1 MQYLRQ
7 LHTSFATTAM
17 LYGTCLSLA
26 CRLGNISYPDVDRKN
41 ANALSLIAAVDFATV
56 YEHHR
61 LRIV

>member
-17 LYGTCLSLA
+17 LYKTCPSPA
-26 CRLGNISYPDVDRKN
+26 CRLGNISYPDVDIRN
-41 ANALSLIAAVDFATV
+41 AYALSLIAAVDFATV
-56 YEHHR
+56 NKHQR